1 MIRFETPW
9 ALLALLVPLLLWLW
23 RHRSRWRRAALA
35 FSSTT
40 HARQAAAQSWRARL
54 LWLPGALRTLA
65 LLLLALALARPQA
78 GREQIRDVSQGI
90 AIAMVLDRSGSMR
103 QEMDFEGRL
112 VNRLDVAKE
121 VFSRFV
127 FGDGKKLRGRPT
139 DLIGMLAFARYA
151 DTICPLT
158 LSHGTLRPFL
168 DTIQLVI
175 GGSSEDATAIGDALA
190 LAAARLHTAEET
202 LKRQLGKDKDVYK
215 IKSKVIILLT
225 DGENNVGRQ
234 VEDGAALAAK
244 WGIKIYAIG
253 IGGGEGYQVVQ
264 TPLGR
269 YKMPL
274 ASPGMNTR
282 PLEAAAAKTGGLFR
296 MANDA
301 ASLLD
306 VYREIDE
313 LERSDVES
321 IRFVDY
327 RELFTPLV
335 LAALLLLTL
344 ELVLNCT
351 WLRRIP

>member
-9 ALLALLVPLLLWLW
+9 ALLALFVPLLLWLW
-23 RHRSRWRRAALA
+23 RHRGHWRRAALA

-40 HARQAAAQSWRARL
+40 HARQAAAQSWRARI

-90 AIAMVLDRSGSMR
+90 AITMVLDRSGSMR
-103 QEMDFEGRL
+103 QEMDFEGQL

-127 FGDGKKLRGRPT
+127 FGDGKKLRGRPS
-139 DLIGMLAFARYA
+139 DLIGMVAFARYA
-151 DTICPLT
+151 DTVCPLT
-158 LSHGTLRPFL
+158 LTHSTLRPFL
-168 DTIQLVI
+168 DTIQLVTTR
-175 GGSSEDATAIGDALA
+175 SEDGTAIGDALA
-190 LAAARLHTAEET
+190 LAAARLQTAEET

-234 VEDGAALAAK
+234 VEEGAALAAK
-244 WGIKIYAIG
+244 WGIKVYAIG

-274 ASPGMNTR
+274 AAAGMDTR
-282 PLEAAAAKTGGLFR
+282 PLAAAAAKTGGLFR

-301 ASLLD
+301 ESLLA

-335 LAALLLLTL
+335 LGALLLLAL
-344 ELVLNCT
+344 ELLLNCT